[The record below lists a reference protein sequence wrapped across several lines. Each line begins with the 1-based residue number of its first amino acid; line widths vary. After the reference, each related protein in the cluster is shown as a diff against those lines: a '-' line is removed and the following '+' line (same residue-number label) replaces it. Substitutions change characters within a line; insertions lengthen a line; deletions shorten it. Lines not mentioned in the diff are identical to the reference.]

1 MVTSLR
7 RTLVGI
13 SSCGLTLLLVISV
26 ALSGCT
32 SPAAP
37 PAATQAPGAAATK
50 APAAPA
56 QVSEIKIGAL
66 VPLTGGLAELGKAIK
81 DGYETAAEIVNEE
94 GGIKSMGGA
103 KLKFI
108 YADSGGKPDV
118 GVSQT
123 ERLITVEK
131 VAMISGA
138 YQSSV
143 TFPAT
148 EVAERYK
155 IPWLV
160 QGAVRDDLTERGF
173 KYLFR
178 PNYKSISEAVIH
190 MGALDYLMKQHN
202 VQIKTV
208 AFIYEATDWPM
219 SMMPHLRRLF
229 GERGIQI
236 VLDEGIP
243 PEATDLTSNIL
254 KIKNAKPDLLWF
266 LFYTPQAILLV
277 KGLQEQKVDTIV
289 FSSGSSTSEPS
300 FFQAVGALAD
310 YIMTP
315 DEWEIGILNVKK
327 WAKPIADR
335 YKAKAGVDLAAFPAQ
350 AIANVFIIQDVLERA
365 ASTDPEKLRE
375 ALAATK
381 ITKEGEGTG
390 RALIMPWK
398 AIEFDATGQNPHG
411 GNVITQIRENG
422 TKKYIVYP
430 PEFQDPNYK
439 TVFPPPK
446 WSER

>member
-1 MVTSLR
+1 MKK
-7 RTLVGI
+7 RTLARHL
-13 SSCGLTLLLVISV
+13 SLLLTVVVVAGLVIS
-26 ALSGCT
+26 GCGGQ
-32 SPAAP
+32 AAPP
-37 PAATQAPGAAATK
+37 PAATQAPATTQ
-50 APAAPA
+50 PAAGGE
-56 QVSEIKIGAL
+56 VKIGAL

-94 GGIKSMGGA
+94 GGIKCMGGA
-103 KLKFI
+103 KLKFV

-118 GVSQT
+118 GVSQS

-160 QGAVRDDLTERGF
+160 QGAVRDDLTDRGF

-178 PNYKSISEAVIH
+178 PNYKSISEATVH
-190 MGALDYLMKQHN
+190 MGAVDYLTKQHN

-219 SMMPHLRRLF
+219 SMVPHLKRMF
-229 GERGIQI
+229 TERGVQI
-236 VLDEGIP
+236 VMDEGIP

-254 KIKNAKPDLLWF
+254 KIKAAKPDLLWF

-277 KGLQEQKVDTIV
+277 KGLQEHQVDTIV
-289 FSSGSSTSEPS
+289 MSSGSSTSEPS
-300 FFQAVGALAD
+300 FFQAVGPLAD

-315 DEWEIGILNVKK
+315 DEWEIGILNVKP

-365 ASTDPEKLRE
+365 CSTDPEKLRE

-381 ITKEGEGTG
+381 ITEEGKGTG

-398 AIEFDATGQNPHG
+398 AIEFGPDGQNPHG